1 MPKRY
6 LRQNSVAARYDVNP
20 RSIPRMVKDKRL
32 PPPSLYNGRFPLW
45 DEDALDAHD
54 REAPR
59 EAPARREAATEKAA
73 AP

>member
-6 LRQNSVAARYDVNP
+6 LRTNNVAVRYGVHP
-20 RSIPRMVKDKRL
+20 RSVPRMVKDKRI
-32 PPPSLYNGRFPLW
+32 PKPKLYNGRFPLW
-45 DEDALDAHD
+45 DEDELDAND

-59 EAPARREAATEKAA
+59 EAPARREAVTEKVA